1 MSFIKNIK
9 KNGTD
14 ILLYKCPSPVNEL
27 LVSGG
32 KTIKIAFIDTE
43 TTGLNHKADE
53 IIELALKIITFERQ
67 SGKIVSVDH
76 SYTSFN
82 QPKKNIN
89 ENITIITGIND
100 KMVKNQFIDWKKVD
114 SLLINANLIISH
126 NASFDKPFMDNYSII
141 SSKTQW
147 ACSIKDIDWLE
158 KGFISS
164 KQELLCFW
172 HGFYF
177 EAHRAMNDVNAL
189 IHLLTHNSYIDN
201 KPILELVKNSE
212 TPTYIIWVTNF
223 PFNEDKKNVVK
234 INGYGWNVIK
244 KLWSKSVKKENIE
257 GEKIFL
263 TNLIYNDIFKGEVE
277 ELKVLDKYK
286 I

>member
-32 KTIKIAFIDTE
+32 KIIKIAFIDTE
-43 TTGLNHKADE
+43 TTGLNHKTDE

-114 SLLINANLIISH
+114 NLLINANLIISH
-126 NASFDKPFMDNYSII
+126 NASFDKPFMDNSSII

-164 KQELLCFW
+164 KQELCV
-172 HGFYF
+172 H
-177 EAHRAMNDVNAL
+177 M
-189 IHLLTHNSYIDN
+189 
-201 KPILELVKNSE
+201 KQ
-212 TPTYIIWVTNF
+212 
-223 PFNEDKKNVVK
+223 
-234 INGYGWNVIK
+234 
-244 KLWSKSVKKENIE
+244 KLSGSA
-257 GEKIFL
+257 
-263 TNLIYNDIFKGEVE
+263 IYT
-277 ELKVLDKYK
+277 
-286 I
+286 